1 LKLLFTQDALVNAG
15 AERSHLEILS
25 RFSPDTEA
33 AMVYFYPKQELKS
46 EYEKAGVRLIFLDIP
61 ETYHFPLAI
70 SRLVRLIRTEKP
82 DLLISCLWRADIIT
96 RMASVLTGVPLIGT
110 LVNDSYSPIAWKDK
124 KGLKYKVVYW
134 LDRLTAGIP
143 RHWIANAQALADSH
157 VQTLGL
163 KRDRISVVYRGRRVM
178 ARDVIAREARPKQ
191 SSTDETA
198 SAAEDLSEKV
208 GSTESSLAVTK
219 NVIASAAKQ
228 SPADQTAL
236 SAESSDVKSE
246 LSDSSLAVTRD
257 VIAREARPASPELD
271 SGKQSPTDKTAS
283 AAEDLSEKAGSIESS
298 LAVTSDVIASAAK
311 QSPADKTASS
321 AESSEV
327 KSELSDSSL
336 AVTGDVIAG
345 NVIAREARPKQS
357 FTTKQSLADKTAS
370 ADGDLLE
377 KEGSI
382 ESSLAV
388 TGVTKH
394 FISYGR
400 LLERKGFQEAIEAFS
415 QVIKTY
421 PDCTLTIFGEGPF
434 RKNLETQIQHLG
446 LSHSVFLPGKLTNP
460 MDALIHGYFPN
471 SASTSFTKASDHC
484 LPTTANCFLFPSWY
498 EGFSG
503 ALVEA
508 MMAGIPI
515 IASDIPMN
523 LEAVTDRKTA
533 LTFSVGKSQDL
544 ADKMV
549 FALEH
554 PEQMAAM
561 GQEARREAEERF
573 DIEKIA
579 KEYERVVRSLSPP
592 RPFPQ
597 ELRDRLP

>member
-15 AERSHLEILS
+15 AERSHLEILA

-33 AMVYFYPKQELKS
+33 ALVYFYPKQELKS

-96 RMASVLTGVPLIGT
+96 RIASWITGVPLLGT

-143 RHWIANAQALADSH
+143 VHWIANAQALADSH
-157 VQTLGL
+157 VKTLGL
-163 KRDRISVVYRGRRVM
+163 PREKITVVYRGRP
-178 ARDVIAREARPKQ
+178 VIARTRYSLPRTNVGEDEAIFSIENSFNQ
-191 SSTDETA
+191 E
-198 SAAEDLSEKV
+198 
-208 GSTESSLAVTK
+208 
-219 NVIASAAKQ
+219 
-228 SPADQTAL
+228 
-236 SAESSDVKSE
+236 
-246 LSDSSLAVTRD
+246 
-257 VIAREARPASPELD
+257 
-271 SGKQSPTDKTAS
+271 TAS

-298 LAVTSDVIASAAK
+298 LAVTGVTGDVIAREVRPK
-311 QSPADKTASS
+311 QSSSDKTASS
-321 AESSEV
+321 ADD
-327 KSELSDSSL
+327 LS
-336 AVTGDVIAG
+336 
-345 NVIAREARPKQS
+345 
-357 FTTKQSLADKTAS
+357 
-370 ADGDLLE
+370 E

-388 TGVTKH
+388 TGVTGDVIAREVRPKQSSSDKTASAADNSSEKAVSVVSGLAMMRN

-400 LLERKGFQEAIEAFS
+400 LLERKGFQDAIHAFA
-415 QVIKTY
+415 QVLKIY

-434 RKNLETQIQHLG
+434 RKELENQIQNLG
-446 LSHSVFLPGKLTNP
+446 LQDSVFLPGKISNP
-460 MDALIHGYFPN
+460 MEILLSGY
-471 SASTSFTKASDHC
+471 S
-484 LPTTANCFLFPSWY
+484 LPTDHFSLITANYFLFPSWY

-508 MMAGIPI
+508 MMAGVPI

-523 LEAVTDRKTA
+523 LEAVTDGKTA
-533 LTFSVGKSQDL
+533 LTFKVGDPQDL
-544 ADKMV
+544 FSKMKV
-549 FALEH
+549 VLEH

-561 GQEARREAEERF
+561 GEEARKEAEARF

-579 KEYERVVRSLSPP
+579 REYEGVVKRISPP